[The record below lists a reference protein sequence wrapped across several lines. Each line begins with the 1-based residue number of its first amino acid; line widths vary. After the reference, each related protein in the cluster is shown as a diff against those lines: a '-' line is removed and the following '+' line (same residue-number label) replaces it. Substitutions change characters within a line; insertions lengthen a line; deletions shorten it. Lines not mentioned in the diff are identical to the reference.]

1 MRKMLI
7 CGLLML
13 SALVTIAQPA
23 DGSDKKMM
31 QALSAFS
38 AATLYNTYGLIGSI
52 GDGFGSDVY
61 DAETARNLLNAQK
74 DLMDNLVKLTE
85 DLTLSGTVKDSA
97 SLVYLRTATGI
108 MKDLKE
114 QARLMTEYTKD
125 KKRKILDAYEKQ
137 RNENWKSISRL
148 MGVPE

>member
-1 MRKMLI
+1 MRNILVA
-7 CGLLML
+7 GLML
-13 SALVTIAQPA
+13 LATVTSYSQPA
-23 DGSDKKMM
+23 GEADKKLL
-31 QALSAFS
+31 QAFNAFS

-52 GDGFGSDVY
+52 GDGFGADVY

-74 DLMDNLVKLTE
+74 DLMDNLVKLSDE
-85 DLTLSGTVKDSA
+85 LSASGVMKDSA
-97 SLVYLRTATGI
+97 SQGYLRSATAI

-114 QARLMTEYTKD
+114 QARLLAEYTKD

-137 RNENWKSISRL
+137 RNENWKAISRL